1 MNSMKRIIYWAA
13 LILPL
18 LAGCTKP
25 SSYPDAP
32 APEQYDRY
40 IFFSHGVETKADLI
54 ESAAGLDRKAFGVVG
69 FKYDFDKT
77 WETEKTTATPNVFA
91 DTPETVDVSADGTNA
106 TVGVGSYTP
115 LQGWSNSKK
124 YSFFAYYPVGNQYVS
139 LVNLDEESNYN
150 PGIPVIK
157 YTMDPSSSENFTASM
172 WDVMTATAHE
182 DLYWKSVSDKS
193 ESTSANGEV
202 RFSFNHCLS
211 CLGLNLKNSTAG
223 GITVNSVTFHLS
235 GIQYQSITIPLDG
248 STRTSEGPAVDIDC
262 ALQVGDGGIAVPS
275 VSTDSKGVEVP
286 DKLIL
291 IPQTSALGFTVT
303 VVYTRTLDS
312 YEPIQTSFT
321 TASVSTALTEGKK
334 HIVSLNFTD
343 STVDVG
349 MTSGAWVDIPT
360 VEDTFN

>member
-1 MNSMKRIIYWAA
+1 MKY
-13 LILPL
+13 L
-18 LAGCTKP
+18 TEH
-25 SSYPDAP
+25 S
-32 APEQYDRY
+32 
-40 IFFSHGVETKADLI
+40 
-54 ESAAGLDRKAFGVVG
+54 VG
-69 FKYDFDKT
+69 HFL
-77 WETEKTTATPNVFA
+77 
-91 DTPETVDVSADGTNA
+91 SADGTNT

-139 LVNLDEESNYN
+139 LVNLDDESKYN
-150 PGIPVIK
+150 PGVPVIK
-157 YTMDPSSSENFTASM
+157 YTMDPSSGEKFTASM

-193 ESTSANGEV
+193 ENTSANGEV

-223 GITVNSVTFHLS
+223 GITVNSVTFHLR

-248 STRTSEGPAVDIDC
+248 STRTSEGPAIDIDC

-291 IPQTSALGFTVT
+291 IPQTSALEFTVT
-303 VVYTRTLDS
+303 VGYTRTLDS

-321 TASVSTALTEGKK
+321 TASVSTALTEAKK
-334 HIVSLNFTD
+334 HIVYLNFTD

>member
-1 MNSMKRIIYWAA
+1 MKY
-13 LILPL
+13 L
-18 LAGCTKP
+18 TEH
-25 SSYPDAP
+25 SV
-32 APEQYDRY
+32 RY
-40 IFFSHGVETKADLI
+40 FL
-54 ESAAGLDRKAFGVVG
+54 
-69 FKYDFDKT
+69 
-77 WETEKTTATPNVFA
+77 
-91 DTPETVDVSADGTNA
+91 SADGTNA

-223 GITVNSVTFHLS
+223 GITVNSVTFHLR

-248 STRTSEGPAVDIDC
+248 STRTSEGPAIDIDC

-275 VSTDSKGVEVP
+275 VSTDPKGVEVP

-291 IPQTSALGFTVT
+291 IPQTSDLEFTVT
-303 VVYTRTLDS
+303 VGYTRTLDS

-334 HIVSLNFTD
+334 HIVYLNFKD
-343 STVDVG
+343 STVDVELKCG
-349 MTSGAWVDIPT
+349 PWAESHTIDN
-360 VEDTFN
+360 TFN

>member
-1 MNSMKRIIYWAA
+1 MKR
-13 LILPL
+13 LIHITILSVLL
-18 LAGCTKP
+18 LAGCSKP
-25 SSYPDAP
+25 SPAPAP

-54 ESAAGLDRKAFGVVG
+54 ESAAGLDGKAFGVVG
-69 FKYDFDKT
+69 FKYDFDKK
-77 WETEKTTATPNVFA
+77 WETEKATAIPNVFA

-139 LVNLDEESNYN
+139 LVNLDDESKYN
-150 PGIPVIK
+150 PGVPVIK
-157 YTMDPSSSENFTASM
+157 YTMDPSSSEKFTASM

-193 ESTSANGEV
+193 ENTSANGEV

-248 STRTSEGPAVDIDC
+248 STRNSEGPAVDIDC
-262 ALQVGDGGIAVPS
+262 VLQVGDGGIAVPS
-275 VSTDSKGVEVP
+275 VGTDSKGVEVP

-291 IPQTSALGFTVT
+291 IPQTSALEFTVT
-303 VVYTRTLDS
+303 VGYTRTLDS
-312 YEPIQTSFT
+312 YEPIQTNFT

>member
-1 MNSMKRIIYWAA
+1 MASTSKV
-13 LILPL
+13 
-18 LAGCTKP
+18 
-25 SSYPDAP
+25 PDSGVKYLT
-32 APEQYDRY
+32 EHSVRY
-40 IFFSHGVETKADLI
+40 FL
-54 ESAAGLDRKAFGVVG
+54 
-69 FKYDFDKT
+69 
-77 WETEKTTATPNVFA
+77 
-91 DTPETVDVSADGTNA
+91 SADGTNA

-182 DLYWKSVSDKS
+182 DLYWKSVSEKS

-248 STRTSEGPAVDIDC
+248 STRNSEGPAVDIDC
-262 ALQVGDGGIAVPS
+262 ALQVGEGGVAIPS
-275 VSTDSKGVEVP
+275 VSNDSDGVELT

-291 IPQTSALGFTVT
+291 IPQTVPLTFTVT
-303 VVYTRTLDS
+303 VGYTRSLEGYTDNT
-312 YEPIQTSFT
+312 TSFT
-321 TASVSTALTEGKK
+321 TGDLSTSLEGRKK
-334 HIVSLNFTD
+334 YIVNLKFTD

-349 MTSGAWVDIPT
+349 FKSGAWAERHTIDN
-360 VEDTFN
+360 TFN

>member
-1 MNSMKRIIYWAA
+1 MGHF
-13 LILPL
+13 L
-18 LAGCTKP
+18 
-25 SSYPDAP
+25 
-32 APEQYDRY
+32 
-40 IFFSHGVETKADLI
+40 
-54 ESAAGLDRKAFGVVG
+54 
-69 FKYDFDKT
+69 
-77 WETEKTTATPNVFA
+77 
-91 DTPETVDVSADGTNA
+91 SADGTN
-106 TVGVGSYTP
+106 TSVGVGSYTP

-139 LVNLDEESNYN
+139 LVNLDDESKYN
-150 PGIPVIK
+150 PGVPVIK
-157 YTMDPSSSENFTASM
+157 YTMDPSSGEKFTASM

-193 ESTSANGEV
+193 ENTSANGEV

-211 CLGLNLKNSTAG
+211 CLGLNLKNSTSG

-248 STRTSEGPAVDIDC
+248 STRTSEGPAIDIDC

-275 VSTDSKGVEVP
+275 VSTDPKGVEMP

-291 IPQTSALGFTVT
+291 IPQTSALEFTVT
-303 VVYTRTLDS
+303 VGYTRTLDS

>member
-1 MNSMKRIIYWAA
+1 MKRLIYITI
-13 LILPL
+13 LSILLPL
-18 LAGCTKP
+18 GCSKP
-25 SSYPDAP
+25 SPAPAP

-40 IFFSHGVETKADLI
+40 IFFSHGVETKASLI
-54 ESAAGLDRKAFGVVG
+54 ESAADLDGKAFGVVG

-77 WETEKTTATPNVFA
+77 WETEKATATPNVFA

-139 LVNLDEESNYN
+139 LVNLDDESKYN
-150 PGIPVIK
+150 PGVPVIK
-157 YTMDPSSSENFTASM
+157 YTMDPSSGEKFTASM

-182 DLYWKSVSDKS
+182 DLYWKSVSDKA
-193 ESTSANGEV
+193 ENTSANGEV

-235 GIQYQSITIPLDG
+235 DIQYQSITIPLDG
-248 STRTSEGPAVDIDC
+248 STRNSEGPAVDIDC
-262 ALQVGDGGIAVPS
+262 TLQVGDGGIAVPS

-291 IPQTSALGFTVT
+291 IPQTSALEFTVT
-303 VVYTRTLDS
+303 VGYIRTLDS

-334 HIVSLNFTD
+334 HIVNLNFTD

>member
-1 MNSMKRIIYWAA
+1 MASTSKV
-13 LILPL
+13 
-18 LAGCTKP
+18 
-25 SSYPDAP
+25 PD
-32 APEQYDRY
+32 
-40 IFFSHGVETKADLI
+40 SGVKCLTEH
-54 ESAAGLDRKAFGVVG
+54 SVG
-69 FKYDFDKT
+69 HCL
-77 WETEKTTATPNVFA
+77 
-91 DTPETVDVSADGTNA
+91 SADGTNT

-139 LVNLDEESNYN
+139 LVNLDEESKYN
-150 PGIPVIK
+150 PGVPVIK
-157 YTMDPSSSENFTASM
+157 YTMDPSSGEKFTASM
-172 WDVMTATAHE
+172 CDVMTATAHE

-262 ALQVGDGGIAVPS
+262 NLQVGEDGIAVPLVTS
-275 VSTDSKGVEVP
+275 NPDGVEVV

-291 IPQTSALGFTVT
+291 IPQENYITFTVT
-303 VVYTRTLDS
+303 VGYTRSLDG
-312 YEPIQTSFT
+312 YTDNETSFT
-321 TASVSTALTEGKK
+321 TGPLSTALTEAKK
-334 HIVSLNFTD
+334 HIVYLNFTD

>member
-1 MNSMKRIIYWAA
+1 MKY
-13 LILPL
+13 L
-18 LAGCTKP
+18 TEH
-25 SSYPDAP
+25 S
-32 APEQYDRY
+32 
-40 IFFSHGVETKADLI
+40 
-54 ESAAGLDRKAFGVVG
+54 VG
-69 FKYDFDKT
+69 HFL
-77 WETEKTTATPNVFA
+77 
-91 DTPETVDVSADGTNA
+91 SADGTNA
-106 TVGVGSYTP
+106 TVGVGSYSP

-139 LVNLDEESNYN
+139 LVNLDDESNYN

-157 YTMDPSSSENFTASM
+157 YTMDPSSSEKFTASM

-182 DLYWKSVSDKS
+182 DLYWKSVSEKS
-193 ESTSANGEV
+193 ENTSANGEV
-202 RFSFNHCLS
+202 RFSLNQCLS

-223 GITVNSVTFHLS
+223 VITFKSVTFHLS

-248 STRTSEGPAVDIDC
+248 STRNSEGPAVDIDC

-275 VSTDSKGVEVP
+275 VSTDPKGVEMP

-291 IPQTSALGFTVT
+291 IPQTSDLEFTVT
-303 VVYTRTLDS
+303 VGYTRTLDS

>member
-1 MNSMKRIIYWAA
+1 MKR
-13 LILPL
+13 LIHITILSVLL
-18 LAGCTKP
+18 LAGCSKP
-25 SSYPDAP
+25 SPAP
-32 APEQYDRY
+32 APTPEQYDRY
-40 IFFSHGVETKADLI
+40 IFFSHGVETKASLI
-54 ESAAGLDRKAFGVVG
+54 ESAAGLDGKAFGVVG
-69 FKYDFDKT
+69 FKYDFDKK
-77 WETEKTTATPNVFA
+77 WETEKATATPNVFA
-91 DTPETVDVSADGTNA
+91 DTPETVDVSADGTN
-106 TVGVGSYTP
+106 TSVGVGSYTP

-139 LVNLDEESNYN
+139 LVNLDDESKYN
-150 PGIPVIK
+150 PGVPVIK
-157 YTMDPSSSENFTASM
+157 YTMDPSSGEKFTASM

-193 ESTSANGEV
+193 ENTSANGEV

-211 CLGLNLKNSTAG
+211 CLGLNLKNSTSG

-248 STRTSEGPAVDIDC
+248 STRTSEGPAIDIDC

-275 VSTDSKGVEVP
+275 VSTDPKGVEMP

-291 IPQTSALGFTVT
+291 IPQTSALEFTVT
-303 VVYTRTLDS
+303 VGYTRTLDS

-334 HIVSLNFTD
+334 HIVYLNFKD
-343 STVDVG
+343 STVDVELKCG
-349 MTSGAWVDIPT
+349 PWAESHTIDN
-360 VEDTFN
+360 TFN